1 MRDNA
6 SENMPLEKRRRLVER
21 TATFGLLLLC
31 AALVAPFAISNEMS
45 GLAIYKWIY
54 AAGALIFL
62 VARIVGATDPGY
74 SPRLRRI
81 RRMEFWAGVAFG
93 VGAFLWFYTE
103 RRVGPFAGPLAVL
116 RSTILFTLAGAVIQV
131 ISAQLGYS
139 VEKKE
144 KNEKK

>member
-1 MRDNA
+1 MREKT

-54 AAGALIFL
+54 AAGALISL
-62 VARIVGATDPGY
+62 VARLVGATDPGY
-74 SPRLRRI
+74 SARLRRI

-93 VGAFLWFYTE
+93 VGAALWFYTE

-116 RSTILFTLAGAVIQV
+116 RSTIMFTLAGAVIQV
-131 ISAQLGYS
+131 ISAQLGYN
-139 VEKKE
+139 VERKE